1 MQKFI
6 TGVIGYV
13 MASSSLKKDAIL
25 GVFWSA
31 VQKFGIS
38 IISFTSNVVLARLLS
53 PDDYGCIGLLAI
65 FIAIS
70 NVFVNGGFVSALIQ
84 KKDTSAVD
92 YSTVFYWNIVIS
104 LLFYWLLF
112 VSAPFIASFYRIEQL
127 SVILRVLGIVLV
139 INGISVVQATI
150 LRKSFL
156 FRKLAKIN
164 IISSIVSVSIAIFLA
179 YSGSGVWALV
189 AQQIIQRACSAL
201 ILWFSSQWKPQL
213 LFSIK
218 SFVGMFS
225 YGSFLLLSE
234 LVNSTFDN
242 VQGLLIGKRY
252 SAGDMGYYT
261 QAKKLEEIPT
271 QSISML
277 VAQVTFPIFS
287 KIQDDKEKLFLAV
300 KSTLSL
306 MNYVNFSLM
315 ILLIIV
321 AKPLLLLLY
330 SEKWTSSVP
339 YFQILCLAGLVNCMQ
354 SVNYQVVAAVGRS
367 KELFYWNIIKRCFG
381 IILML
386 VGMLY
391 GVKGILWG
399 MVISFYFTYIVN
411 AWLASKYTHYTL
423 FQQLVDSLP
432 LFSIAVLAGIISYLC
447 SCIINIHGY
456 FLLLSSQVLFYVLII
471 LLLSYAMRVKEL
483 FELIDILNIIIHR
496 KK

>member
-1 MQKFI
+1 MDSSSFKKEAI
-6 TGVIGYV
+6 SGVIWT
-13 MASSSLKKDAIL
+13 ATQTF
-25 GVFWSA
+25 GVS
-31 VQKFGIS
+31 VV
-38 IISFTSNVVLARLLS
+38 SFLSNIVLARLLS
-53 PDDYGCIGLLAI
+53 PDDYGCIGLLVF

-70 NVFVNGGFVSALIQ
+70 HVFITGGFVSALIQ
-84 KKDTSAVD
+84 KKETSDVD
-92 YSTVFYWNIVIS
+92 YCTVFYWNIVIS

-112 VSAPFIASFYRIEQL
+112 VSAPFIATFYKIGLL
-127 SVILRVLGIVLV
+127 SKVLRVLGIVLI
-139 INGISVVQATI
+139 INGISVVQSTI
-150 LRKSFL
+150 LRKNFQ

-164 IISSIVSVSIAIFLA
+164 IISSVVSVSIAIILA
-179 YSGSGVWALV
+179 YLGYGVWALV

-201 ILWFSSQWKPQL
+201 FLWFSSQWKPQL

-252 SAGDMGYYT
+252 SASDMGYYT

-277 VAQVTFPIFS
+277 VAQVTFPLFS
-287 KIQDDKEKLFLAV
+287 KIQNDKEKLYHAV
-300 KSTLSL
+300 KGSLSM

-315 ILLIIV
+315 ILLIVI
-321 AKPLLLLLY
+321 AKPLIQLLY

-367 KELFYWNIIKRCFG
+367 KELFFWNIIKRCVG

-386 VGMLY
+386 LGMQY

-399 MVISFYFTYIVN
+399 MVLSFYFTYIVN
-411 AWLASKYTHYTL
+411 ACLASKTTDYSV
-423 FQQLVDSLP
+423 FKQLVDSFP
-432 LFSIAVLAGIISYLC
+432 IFVIAVLAGVIAHSLVKVIQGSVLLILSQILLYALAYFSLSYL
-447 SCIINIHGY
+447 
-456 FLLLSSQVLFYVLII
+456 VK
-471 LLLSYAMRVKEL
+471 RKEL
-483 FELIDILNIIIHR
+483 YELIDILNSFLKR
-496 KK
+496 K